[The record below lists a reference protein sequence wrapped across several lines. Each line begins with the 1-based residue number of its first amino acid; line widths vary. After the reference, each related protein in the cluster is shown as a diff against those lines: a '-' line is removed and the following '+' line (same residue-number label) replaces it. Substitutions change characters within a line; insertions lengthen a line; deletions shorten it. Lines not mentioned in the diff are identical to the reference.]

1 MIKGILFDKDGTL
14 IDFNEVWGTAVGPV
28 MDRLLADCHMGE
40 RELLKENFWND
51 WESMGTGS
59 IQKEHLRG

>member
-28 MDRLLADCHMGE
+28 MDRLLAD
-40 RELLKENFWND
+40 
-51 WESMGTGS
+51 
-59 IQKEHLRG
+59 